1 MSSHHSRCGAA
12 SMLGAPRPF
21 VLGGT
26 ARVYERAR
34 PFVIRHLALEI
45 DLDTA
50 KKSVAGVATID
61 VERVDASAT
70 ELCLDA
76 VGFDV
81 ESAVFVG
88 KRKTAIRYVYDG
100 NTLRV
105 PMPADIRAAK
115 IRIAYRATP
124 ARGLYFLEPDEHVQD
139 RPRQVWTQG
148 QDEDARHWFPCHDK
162 PHVKMTFEIR
172 VSVPEGFT
180 ALSNGE
186 LVQEERPRGR
196 RWTFKFRLEQPQPS
210 YLVTLVAGKFEVVD
224 DRPAILA

>member
-1 MSSHHSRCGAA
+1 MSSLHSRCGAA

-45 DLDTA
+45 DLDTV
-50 KKSVAGVATID
+50 KKSVAGVATVD
-61 VERVDASAT
+61 VERVDAAAT

-76 VGFDV
+76 VGFDIDSV
-81 ESAVFVG
+81 VFVG
-88 KRKTAIRYVYDG
+88 KKKTTIRYVYDV
-100 NTLRV
+100 TV
-105 PMPADIRAAK
+105 IRLPIATDVRTAK

-148 QDEDARHWFPCHDK
+148 
-162 PHVKMTFEIR
+162 
-172 VSVPEGFT
+172 
-180 ALSNGE
+180 
-186 LVQEERPRGR
+186 
-196 RWTFKFRLEQPQPS
+196 
-210 YLVTLVAGKFEVVD
+210 
-224 DRPAILA
+224 